1 MSKNK
6 GVSRY
11 FANEIPNLHL
21 SGSGFKI
28 VEVAASITNNRLIV
42 TAEDNEIFIGIQCII
57 NLGKIEA
64 RSYPPIGK
72 TKSDDVAL
80 NGTYAAST
88 SSDANYLRM
97 VNGDIIYGRFDK
109 VAFYEGGGANTGY
122 YKLMIGG
129 R

>member
-6 GVSRY
+6 GVRRY
-11 FANEIPNLHL
+11 FATEVPNLHL

-42 TAEDNEIFIGIQCII
+42 TAEDNEIFIGIQCID
-57 NLGKIEA
+57 NKGKVEA

-72 TKSDDVAL
+72 AKSDDIAL

-88 SSDANYLRM
+88 SASTNYLTM

-109 VAFYEGGGANTGY
+109 VAFYEAGGSDTGY
-122 YKLMIGG
+122 YKLIIGG